1 MFLNKTWLNENN
13 SATVIIVSATQ
24 TSFLQVRLE
33 HIKKQE
39 EWALYTK
46 MATTTKSC
54 HMAYQTFDCLN
65 ICKTITNQPITIY
78 KI

>member
-1 MFLNKTWLNENN
+1 MKT
-13 SATVIIVSATQ
+13 TVLRLLLYQLLQI
-24 TSFLQVRLE
+24 SFLQVRLE

>member
-1 MFLNKTWLNENN
+1 MKT
-13 SATVIIVSATQ
+13 TVLRLLLYQLLQ

-54 HMAYQTFDCLN
+54 NMAYQTFDCLN

>member
-1 MFLNKTWLNENN
+1 MKTTVLRLLLNQLL
-13 SATVIIVSATQ
+13 Q

-46 MATTTKSC
+46 MATTTGISNIWLSEHLQDNYKS
-54 HMAYQTFDCLN
+54 AYYHL
-65 ICKTITNQPITIY
+65 
-78 KI
+78 